1 MMKKNKGSWWLVGM
15 LAAEI
20 GVALWAA
27 VASLMGSNWVCV
39 ALPLALV
46 GTVGTLV
53 VMWRGMA

>member
-1 MMKKNKGSWWLVGM
+1 MTKKKGSWVFVGI

-27 VASLMGSNWVCV
+27 VSSLTGSNWVFV

-46 GTVGTLV
+46 GMVGTGT
-53 VMWRGMA
+53 VMGMGAR